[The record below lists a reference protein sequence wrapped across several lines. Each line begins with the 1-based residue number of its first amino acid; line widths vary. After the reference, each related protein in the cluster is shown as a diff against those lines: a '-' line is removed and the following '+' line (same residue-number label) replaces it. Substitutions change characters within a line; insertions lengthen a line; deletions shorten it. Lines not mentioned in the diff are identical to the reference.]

1 MEDTANLAR
10 QGNGAESRAASAAS
24 AAKSASAASAAS
36 AAAASKAAKA
46 AKADLAPPQVAKTGL
61 PAAGPS
67 KAAAGANFL
76 AASAAIERARQLA
89 VHGGGQPENR
99 ASGGQSPQ
107 ATNLSTAMP

>member
-10 QGNGAESRAASAAS
+10 QGNEAESRAASAAS
-24 AAKSASAASAAS
+24 AAKSASAASAAG

-46 AKADLAPPQVAKTGL
+46 TKADLAPPQVAKASL

-67 KAAAGANFL
+67 KAGANFA
-76 AASAAIERARQLA
+76 AASAAMERVARQLA
-89 VHGGGQPENR
+89 VHGGGQAEDR

-107 ATNLSTAMP
+107 ATDLSTTMP